1 MALSADAP
9 YWGKPQL
16 PVVLSGNCRKKRMK
30 FDFWAVLE
38 LFAKKMPGFVSMQRT
53 ILAGSLKLHAAA
65 SRFCLA

>member
-16 PVVLSGNCRKKRMK
+16 PVVLSGNRQKKRMK

-38 LFAKKMPGFVSMQRT
+38 LFTKKTPGFVCMHT
-53 ILAGSLKLHAAA
+53 II
-65 SRFCLA
+65 